1 MNQGFTDIEI
11 VTPQIG
17 ILKFYFQTNHKNI
30 NLSNKTFEIKEVGIR
45 LSKITPRNIDL
56 DKLVPNSITAYSLPS
71 TGDRNNIILGVP

>member
-11 VTPQIG
+11 VRPLIG

-45 LSKITPRNIDL
+45 LSKITPWNIDL
-56 DKLVPNSITAYSLPS
+56 EKLDPNSITYLNPKEKY
-71 TGDRNNIILGVP
+71 GYR